1 MHGTFN
7 GLPIRNIS
15 SMKIET
21 DPSGIKRTSFRILD
35 ASLPKLEQILH
46 LRAPAL
52 LILSSSEVEGRIVH
66 YTADVHIGYE
76 ITIES
81 NK

>member
-21 DPSGIKRTSFRILD
+21 DPSGIKRTSFRVLD

-52 LILSSSEVEGRIVH
+52 LILSSGEVEGRIVH
-66 YTADVHIGYE
+66 YTADVHFGYE

-81 NK
+81 KK